1 MIVIVFSVS
10 MFLSAALLF
19 LVEPMLAKMMLP
31 MLGGTPAVWNTCLVF
46 FQAVLLAGYLYAY
59 AAMKWLG
66 RRTQIAVHLCL
77 VVLPLAI
84 VGLMPLHLHAGW
96 VPPAESNPALWILM
110 MLLIA
115 VGLPFFALT
124 SSTPIMQRWFSE
136 SGHPYADDPYFLY
149 AASNAGS
156 LVGLLAYPLLLEPL
170 LPLSDQ
176 SHLWSLGYMLFV
188 AMTAACALLVGGRRR
203 ARENPQ
209 PDTDEEIVVA
219 GAWKE
224 RLRWIALAFVP
235 SSLMLGVTTALTT
248 DVPAIPLFW
257 VLPLALYL
265 VSFVLVFARRPLI
278 PHRWLAWWLP
288 LIMLLALFPVVS
300 RFKFSIALLMSVYL
314 LMLFCVA
321 MVCHGDLA
329 QNRPPVG
336 RLTEFY
342 LLISVGGVLGGIFN
356 SLVAPVVFH
365 SAIEFPLVI
374 ILAALLQRPE
384 AVDKPAGNGEVGARL
399 KDWLFPLAL
408 GLCMTALIL
417 GVEHAGMKPGF
428 LAILLFFAYS
438 MLACWSF
445 RRRPLRFALG
455 IAAMLL
461 ASSLYT
467 GSFGRVLNTE
477 RSFFGVSRVTN
488 SPDGRYRYM
497 IHGGTLHGIQSLDAT
512 RSREP
517 LAYYTATGPAGEIFR
532 AAQARTP
539 NGDWAIVGLGAG
551 AMACY
556 LQPGQ
561 TLTYYEIDPLVVRL
575 AKNPRYFTFME
586 QCAPQARIVLGDAR
600 LKLQD
605 APDAHYGLIVLD
617 AFSGDSIPMH
627 LLTRE
632 ALAMYQRK
640 LAPGGLI
647 AFHISSNYLRLWPTL
662 GDLAADAHLVCI
674 FDNDTDVSQ
683 AEMDQGKTASVWVV
697 MARSEADVAA
707 LLAGKVSSAKWVP
720 LHARAGSKVWSDEYS
735 NMLGLIKWMGN

>member
-1 MIVIVFSVS
+1 
-10 MFLSAALLF
+10 
-19 LVEPMLAKMMLP
+19 
-31 MLGGTPAVWNTCLVF
+31 
-46 FQAVLLAGYLYAY
+46 
-59 AAMKWLG
+59 
-66 RRTQIAVHLCL
+66 
-77 VVLPLAI
+77 
-84 VGLMPLHLHAGW
+84 MPLHLHAGW
-96 VPPAESNPALWILM
+96 EPPAESNPAAWILM

-136 SGHPYADDPYFLY
+136 SGHRHADDPYFLY

-156 LVGLLAYPLLLEPL
+156 LGGLLAYPLVLEPTL
-170 LPLSDQ
+170 RLSDQ
-176 SHLWSLGYMLFV
+176 SHLWSFGYILFV
-188 AMTAACALLVGGRRR
+188 AMTAVCGLSVWGRR
-203 ARENPQ
+203 AVREYPR
-209 PDTDEEIVVA
+209 DAAVEDVVIR

-224 RLRWIALAFVP
+224 RLRWIVLAFVP

-265 VSFVLVFARRPLI
+265 ASFVLVFARRPPI
-278 PHRWLAWWLP
+278 SHRWLVRWLP

-300 RFKFSIALLMSVYL
+300 RFKFSLALLMSIYL
-314 LMLFCVA
+314 LLLFFVA
-321 MVCHGDLA
+321 MVCHGELA
-329 QNRPPVG
+329 QNRPPVS
-336 RLTEFY
+336 RLTEYY
-342 LLISVGGVLGGIFN
+342 LLMSVGGVLGGIFN
-356 SLVAPVVFH
+356 SLVAPAVFH
-365 SAIEFPLVI
+365 SAMEFPLVL
-374 ILAALLQRPE
+374 ILAALLQRP
-384 AVDKPAGNGEVGARL
+384 AGANTLTDRDAAWARR
-399 KDWLFPLAL
+399 KDWLLPLAL

-417 GVEHAGMKPGF
+417 GVEHAGVNPGF

-438 MLACWSF
+438 MLWCWSF
-445 RRRPLRFALG
+445 RKRPLRFAVG

-461 ASSLYT
+461 AGSLYT
-467 GSFGRVLNTE
+467 GSFGHVLNTE

-488 SPDGRYRYM
+488 SPDGRYRYL
-497 IHGGTLHGIQSLDAT
+497 IHGGTLHGIQSLDAA

-532 AAQARTP
+532 AAQAKAP
-539 NGDWAIVGLGAG
+539 HGDWAIVGLGAG

-575 AKNPRYFTFME
+575 AKDPRYFTFIE

-600 LKLQD
+600 LKLHH

-647 AFHISSNYLRLWPTL
+647 ALHISSNYLRLWPTL
-662 GDLAADAHLVCI
+662 GDLAADAHLVCL
-674 FDNDTDVSQ
+674 FKNDTDVSQ
-683 AEMDQGKTASVWVV
+683 REMDEGKTASIWVV
-697 MARSEADVAA
+697 MARSEEDVAG
-707 LLAGKVSSAKWVP
+707 LLAGKVSSAPWVP
-720 LHARAGSKVWSDEYS
+720 LHARAGVKVWSDEYS
-735 NMLGLIKWMGN
+735 NMLSLIKWVGN